1 MKKKKIKNGIVK
13 FLCCLKTKHNYLL
26 PSSFLES
33 TTYVLIQVILTC
45 FGSEAVSN
53 SP

>member
-1 MKKKKIKNGIVK
+1 MKKKIKNGIVK

-33 TTYVLIQVILTC
+33 TTYVLIH
-45 FGSEAVSN
+45 
-53 SP
+53 SPGYSDMF